1 MQFSTLFILGHAL
14 KPEVKS
20 IFASFVEGLK
30 KVYITRIKGFDL
42 HKISVA
48 TLLFEGTKEVIYF
61 CIVTF

>member
-1 MQFSTLFILGHAL
+1 M
-14 KPEVKS
+14 KS

-48 TLLFEGTKEVIYF
+48 TLLFEGTKEVLLLVVAI
-61 CIVTF
+61 